1 MMSSITFLGT
11 GGGRYVILSQRRYS
25 GGIWFDLE
33 STLLLDPGPGS
44 LIRALQFKKDPG
56 KLDAILVS
64 HNHLDHYN
72 DAELMIESMTCGLK
86 MKRGILVTNE
96 ETQDYISNYHQSA
109 IAEVII
115 PEPYEEFEI
124 NNLRVQALPTYN
136 HANGLGFKFFT
147 KKGTIVYASDTGYS
161 EKIIKDYTADI
172 LILNVILP
180 GNRKIGS
187 HLCTEDALNVVRKVK
202 PKLAVIQHF
211 GMQMLNANPEIEAKR
226 IENESGIRT
235 IAARDGMNL
244 DLELNNKETSE
255 PILDKWIPD

>member
-44 LIRALQFKKDPG
+44 LIRALQYKKDPG

-86 MKRGILVTNE
+86 KKRGILVTSK
-96 ETQDYISNYHQSA
+96 ETLDYISDYHQSA
-109 IAEVII
+109 IEVII

-124 NNLRVQALPTYN
+124 NNLKIQALPTHN

-161 EKIIKDYTADI
+161 EKIIKDYAAEM

-187 HLCTEDALNVVRKVK
+187 HLCTDDALNVVRKVK

-235 IAARDGMNL
+235 IVARDGMTL
-244 DLELNNKETSE
+244 DPELTKKET
-255 PILDKWIPD
+255 PKAILDKWIPG